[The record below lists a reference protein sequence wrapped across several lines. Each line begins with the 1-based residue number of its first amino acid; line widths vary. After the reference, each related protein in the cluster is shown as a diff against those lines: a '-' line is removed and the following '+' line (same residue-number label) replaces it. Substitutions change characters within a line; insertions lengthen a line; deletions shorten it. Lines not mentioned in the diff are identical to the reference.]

1 MRRNLAPF
9 ILIGLMLTMPWS
21 SVTETSSQSS
31 IEQPRWTAE
40 EAAQNWFESQGAPGH
55 SVEISV
61 GSGLLWVQ
69 TGAFD
74 PIVESHIVPEHLQA
88 NDDPF
93 ATG

>member
-9 ILIGLMLTMPWS
+9 ILIGLMLTMPWA

-55 SVEISV
+55 SVRFQWGQAYF
-61 GSGLLWVQ
+61 GSRQV
-69 TGAFD
+69 
-74 PIVESHIVPEHLQA
+74 HL
-88 NDDPF
+88 
-93 ATG
+93 TR